1 LSKFLLQTQMVSW
14 LDFELSMSS
23 QSYSCFCYESLG
35 IYNDLSTHIYM
46 QNDIMIYGIL
56 WSHIIYIPY
65 IYIHIYIICKT
76 KSDGPI
82 ISHMKFSPLGVQ
94 VTCSPSQRDNLFPS
108 RSLFG
113 SMPIFADSFPWH
125 LPFQMHHFK
134 DLLVRSGNKVLC
146 YGQVWRHISPHS
158 GFHAN
163 RLREGTKDII
173 LIVAWEGM
181 PKLALLCIPKCWKI
195 IDNQTPFPL
204 FEILVSQTILPNVLS
219 YYYFFH

>member
-1 LSKFLLQTQMVSW
+1 M
-14 LDFELSMSS
+14 
-23 QSYSCFCYESLG
+23 
-35 IYNDLSTHIYM
+35 IYLHIYT
-46 QNDIMIYGIL
+46 
-56 WSHIIYIPY
+56 
-65 IYIHIYIICKT
+65 YIICKT
-76 KSDGPI
+76 KI
-82 ISHMKFSPLGVQ
+82 RWSHNIPYQIQSIGR
-94 VTCSPSQRDNLFPS
+94 PSHLQRDNLFPS
-108 RSLFG
+108 RSPLFG

-134 DLLVRSGNKVLC
+134 DLLVRSGNNVLC
-146 YGQVWRHISPHS
+146 HGQVWRHISPHS

-181 PKLALLCIPKCWKI
+181 PKLALFCIPKCWKI

-204 FEILVSQTILPNVLS
+204 FEILVSQTILPNVLA